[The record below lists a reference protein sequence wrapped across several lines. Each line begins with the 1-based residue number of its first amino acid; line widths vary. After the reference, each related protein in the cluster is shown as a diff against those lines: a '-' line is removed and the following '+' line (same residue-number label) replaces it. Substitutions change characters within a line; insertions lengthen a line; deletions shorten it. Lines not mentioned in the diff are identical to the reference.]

1 MTTENIID
9 TIWQLSKDLQGY
21 YFSVNT
27 KTIILFSEYVQFIN
41 VYLLL
46 LVDGEINH
54 LKLLKKIYP
63 SHHLNKLIWSLMN
76 VILAIVIN
84 INNCYF
90 GYLEQLENKMH
101 LNVPKYNNNNNND
114 NNNNSKIWL

>member
-1 MTTENIID
+1 
-9 TIWQLSKDLQGY
+9 
-21 YFSVNT
+21 
-27 KTIILFSEYVQFIN
+27 
-41 VYLLL
+41 
-46 LVDGEINH
+46 
-54 LKLLKKIYP
+54 
-63 SHHLNKLIWSLMN
+63 MN

-114 NNNNSKIWL
+114 NNNNSKI

>member
-1 MTTENIID
+1 
-9 TIWQLSKDLQGY
+9 
-21 YFSVNT
+21 
-27 KTIILFSEYVQFIN
+27 
-41 VYLLL
+41 
-46 LVDGEINH
+46 
-54 LKLLKKIYP
+54 
-63 SHHLNKLIWSLMN
+63 MN

-114 NNNNSKIWL
+114 IISKHNFIMSGITTMPRATSL